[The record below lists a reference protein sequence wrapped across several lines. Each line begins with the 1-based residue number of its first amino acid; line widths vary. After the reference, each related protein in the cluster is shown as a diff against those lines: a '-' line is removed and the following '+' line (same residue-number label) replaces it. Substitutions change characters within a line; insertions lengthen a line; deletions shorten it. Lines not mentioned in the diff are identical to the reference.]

1 MIECLKSEDI
11 KAVSESMVNILEN
24 VTIGKH
30 KEISDI
36 KQVMMKN
43 NALGSMMSGSGP
55 TVFGL
60 FKNKED
66 ALIGKRIIKNINRCM
81 LLIAVKK
88 GLKFVE
94 NLTKLN
100 LDNYKPLRD
109 VVFENLREAIL
120 EGKLKP
126 GQRLMEVQLA
136 EQLGVSRTPVREAI
150 RKLELE
156 GLVVMLP
163 RKGAYVANMSLK
175 DIMDVLEVRAS
186 LEGLAAYLAAER
198 ISDEDIKKLKDISEE
213 FKKHFGIRCR
223 CVIKT

>member
-1 MIECLKSEDI
+1 M
-11 KAVSESMVNILEN
+11 
-24 VTIGKH
+24 
-30 KEISDI
+30 
-36 KQVMMKN
+36 
-43 NALGSMMSGSGP
+43 
-55 TVFGL
+55 
-60 FKNKED
+60 
-66 ALIGKRIIKNINRCM
+66 
-81 LLIAVKK
+81 
-88 GLKFVE
+88 E

-213 FKKHFGIRCR
+213 FKKSTLESDVDALLKLDVEFHECIFKATNNKKLIQLINSLWEQVYRF
-223 CVIKT
+223 